1 MREYYTVDEVAKLLK
16 LHQKTIQRYIRE
28 GKLQAKKVGKNWRIT
43 GHDVSVFAENTGIGE
58 ANTTNQIKDNIK
70 VSSVIDIQEN
80 DFEKATH
87 IVAMLISALNGKPS
101 EYGKSTMHIQHLEYE
116 NKIRISLWGE
126 LAFVQK
132 MFEITSIVVQQIDE
146 NDVDKEERE
155 QEKEN

>member
-1 MREYYTVDEVAKLLK
+1 MNRYYTVEEVAKLLK

-43 GHDVSVFAENTGIGE
+43 GHDLSVFAENTGIGE
-58 ANTTNQIKDNIK
+58 ANTTTQTKDNIK

-80 DFEKATH
+80 DFERASH

-126 LAFVQK
+126 LTFVQK

-146 NDVDKEERE
+146 KDVDSEEKKHEER
-155 QEKEN
+155 N